1 MTTAPQGDTEPG
13 LQVYLTF
20 STPHS
25 STRNQASFSPSKP
38 GEAVDEST
46 ANNYHGVWVL
56 RPSGRFSGGAESN
69 RKAPS
74 LRPSSS

>member
-13 LQVYLTF
+13 LQVYLTL

-25 STRNQASFSPSKP
+25 STRNQAPFSPSNP

-46 ANNYHGVWVL
+46 ANIYDGVWV
-56 RPSGRFSGGAESN
+56 
-69 RKAPS
+69 
-74 LRPSSS
+74 

>member
-1 MTTAPQGDTEPG
+1 
-13 LQVYLTF
+13 
-20 STPHS
+20 
-25 STRNQASFSPSKP
+25 
-38 GEAVDEST
+38 
-46 ANNYHGVWVL
+46 L